1 MTDERS
7 PLRGRRGRDR
17 RIAEAVER
25 LTRGPDAAG
34 GTGAGSPDE
43 RDAFADPDPSTM
55 SLEELLDPVGHAADK
70 APRPRAPRATRHAAP
85 KSGDATAGRHKVP
98 DLSALVAYF
107 ERATKS
113 IQTPRNEDADER
125 RGCLITN
132 TVIELGRSDKDV
144 AEIIDRYFA
153 RVERAFCDLIKRS
166 QKNGSIRADLDPKAT
181 ARWLFITAQGMS
193 VSARFG
199 RSFSGLP
206 EIVRA
211 ALAPPSA

>member
-1 MTDERS
+1 MRFVRS
-7 PLRGRRGRDR
+7 HRLPTLRAVAAVTALFLCGTAAEIVPVGSVLGLGAVTFAFLTMPRGMGAATA
-17 RIAEAVER
+17 IGAV
-25 LTRGPDAAG
+25 LAIGAAAG
-34 GTGAGSPDE
+34 
-43 RDAFADPDPSTM
+43 
-55 SLEELLDPVGHAADK
+55 
-70 APRPRAPRATRHAAP
+70 AT
-85 KSGDATAGRHKVP
+85 SG
-98 DLSALVAYF
+98 ALVAYF

-166 QKNGSIRADLDPKAT
+166 QKNGSIRDDLDPKAT

-211 ALAPPSA
+211 ALAPASA